1 MKSTT
6 EVERW
11 FAEKKPPTEATMRKV
26 REIILGADRRMTE
39 YVKYGTLTFGY
50 DGGDFA
56 TMVQVSDKKQ
66 TSVMFNRGARIPG
79 KFLHLEG
86 SHPSA
91 RFMRFADPAEARAR
105 SRELNKIVAAW
116 GSLTPADRGSKKSP
130 ESEAHQRN
138 RSCGR
143 RDRVHRRS
151 ARRGLAP
158 LGCAGSRGRW
168 IQPCPSL
175 GTRRRPTRA
184 SRRCLATRGSTWS
197 TSPRRITC
205 TSPRRPRPWP
215 PESMSSA
222 KSHSR

>member
-79 KFLHLEG
+79 KFPHLEG

-91 RFMRFADPAEARAR
+91 RFMRFADPAEAKSRA
-105 SRELNKIVAAW
+105 SELGKIVAAW
-116 GSLTPADRGSKKSP
+116 GSLTPADRGSKKKP
-130 ESEAHQRN
+130 
-138 RSCGR
+138 
-143 RDRVHRRS
+143 
-151 ARRGLAP
+151 
-158 LGCAGSRGRW
+158 
-168 IQPCPSL
+168 
-175 GTRRRPTRA
+175 
-184 SRRCLATRGSTWS
+184 
-197 TSPRRITC
+197 
-205 TSPRRPRPWP
+205 
-215 PESMSSA
+215 
-222 KSHSR
+222 

>member
-11 FAEKKPPTEATMRKV
+11 FADKKPPTEATMRKV

-79 KFLHLEG
+79 KFPHLEG

-105 SRELNKIVAAW
+105 SGELNKIVAAW
-116 GSLTPADRGSKKSP
+116 GSLTPAD
-130 ESEAHQRN
+130 
-138 RSCGR
+138 
-143 RDRVHRRS
+143 
-151 ARRGLAP
+151 
-158 LGCAGSRGRW
+158 
-168 IQPCPSL
+168 
-175 GTRRRPTRA
+175 
-184 SRRCLATRGSTWS
+184 
-197 TSPRRITC
+197 
-205 TSPRRPRPWP
+205 
-215 PESMSSA
+215 
-222 KSHSR
+222 

>member
-11 FAEKKPPTEATMRKV
+11 FAEKKPPTEATMHKV

-79 KFLHLEG
+79 KFPHLEG

-91 RFMRFADPAEARAR
+91 RFMRFADPAEAEARAG
-105 SRELNKIVAAW
+105 ELTKIVVAW
-116 GSLTPADRGSKKSP
+116 GSLTAADRGSPKK
-130 ESEAHQRN
+130 R
-138 RSCGR
+138 
-143 RDRVHRRS
+143 
-151 ARRGLAP
+151 
-158 LGCAGSRGRW
+158 
-168 IQPCPSL
+168 
-175 GTRRRPTRA
+175 
-184 SRRCLATRGSTWS
+184 
-197 TSPRRITC
+197 
-205 TSPRRPRPWP
+205 
-215 PESMSSA
+215 
-222 KSHSR
+222 

>member
-26 REIILGADRRMTE
+26 REIILGADRRMIE

-56 TMVQVSDKKQ
+56 TIVQASDKKQ

-79 KFLHLEG
+79 KFPHLEG

-105 SRELNKIVAAW
+105 AGELTKIVGAW
-116 GSLTPADRGSKKSP
+116 GSLTPADRGS
-130 ESEAHQRN
+130 
-138 RSCGR
+138 
-143 RDRVHRRS
+143 
-151 ARRGLAP
+151 
-158 LGCAGSRGRW
+158 
-168 IQPCPSL
+168 
-175 GTRRRPTRA
+175 A
-184 SRRCLATRGSTWS
+184 SKR
-197 TSPRRITC
+197 
-205 TSPRRPRPWP
+205 
-215 PESMSSA
+215 
-222 KSHSR
+222 